1 MIGLYGGSFD
11 PVHIGHLRLAED
23 IREYFNLNKIIFI
36 PTYISPLKSKSNA
49 KPEDRL
55 NMLKLATEYNPFF
68 EIDDRE
74 IREKKVS
81 YTIKTIM
88 YYKSKLNYNPIFI
101 VGSDAFLTLHKW
113 KEYNVLLENT
123 NFIVIGRG
131 RDTLVILDE
140 YLKSM
145 FCKNIRLEK
154 NINPFLAEVY
164 FFNGRKIDISSTEIR
179 NKIKRGIPITYLV
192 PPNVENYIKER
203 RLYID

>member
-23 IREYFNLNKIIFI
+23 IREYFNLNKIVFI

-74 IREKKVS
+74 IKENKIS

-88 YYKSKLNYNPIFI
+88 YYKNKLNYNPIF
-101 VGSDAFLTLHKW
+101 
-113 KEYNVLLENT
+113 
-123 NFIVIGRG
+123 
-131 RDTLVILDE
+131 
-140 YLKSM
+140 
-145 FCKNIRLEK
+145 
-154 NINPFLAEVY
+154 
-164 FFNGRKIDISSTEIR
+164 
-179 NKIKRGIPITYLV
+179 
-192 PPNVENYIKER
+192 
-203 RLYID
+203 